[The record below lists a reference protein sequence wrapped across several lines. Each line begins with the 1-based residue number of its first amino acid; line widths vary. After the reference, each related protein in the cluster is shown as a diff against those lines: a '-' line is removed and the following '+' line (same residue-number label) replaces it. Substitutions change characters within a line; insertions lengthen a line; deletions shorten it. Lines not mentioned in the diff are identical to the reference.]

1 MGIGI
6 NNELEEALFK
16 KLYQNSLEVD
26 PDADLK
32 TNIRNVYGNLPQ
44 SKVEELVKLCENGWR
59 VPPQVPEDND
69 LPEMMINPTHF
80 RPRAQV
86 ANYDLDFKRL
96 TTEELAKYK
105 LREVSS
111 KKPLVTSLVPKRY
124 VAKSSETNVLL
135 ETDDFLEAVAIAAKS
150 YDETNHKI
158 AVAVFDQET
167 KSNIVSFASITTRSQ
182 Q

>member
-1 MGIGI
+1 MAIRT

-32 TNIRNVYGNLPQ
+32 TNIRNVYGDLPQ
-44 SKVEELVKLCENGWR
+44 SKIEELVKLCEKGWSS
-59 VPPQVPEDND
+59 PPPTPQDSD
-69 LPEMMINPTHF
+69 LPEMLINPTHF

-86 ANYDLDFKRL
+86 ANYDLNLKRL
-96 TTEELAKYK
+96 AAEELARHK
-105 LREVSS
+105 LREVST